1 MVAKIKSLGL
11 IGLDAFLVTIEADLA
26 TGLPAFDVVGLPDA
40 SVKESRNRVKSAL
53 KNCNFEFPTN
63 KITINLAPADIKKE
77 GSIYDLPILIAILI
91 ASGQLDSKIES
102 SAFLGELS
110 LSGELCP
117 VKGVLPMAIK
127 AKELGINNLFVPAQ
141 NSIEAALVPGI
152 NIYPLNNIKELYFH
166 LIGKTIIEP
175 AKAKFN
181 TESCIDNLL
190 DFSQIKG
197 QYEAKRA
204 LEIAAAGGHN
214 VILIGPP
221 GSGKSMLA
229 KRIPTILPAMTMEE
243 SIETT
248 KIYSVAGLIDS
259 KTPLIIDRPFRAPH
273 HTISAIGLSGG
284 GSMPKPGEISLA
296 HNGVL
301 FLDELPEFSRSAMEI
316 LRQPIEDAKVTI
328 SRVNGTITYPCSIML
343 IAAMNPC
350 PCGYYGHPTKDCIC
364 SEKSITRYLSKV
376 SGPLLDRIDIHIEV
390 PPIEYS
396 ELASKKASESSDKI
410 KKRVDVARKIQ
421 LERFKGKNIS
431 SNAKITPNLLQK
443 TCILTKNAEN
453 LLKKAFE
460 NMGLSARAYSRILK
474 VARTIADLAFS
485 EEIKSS
491 HIAEA
496 IQYRSLDRKYW
507 ARKM

>member
-1 MVAKIKSLGL
+1 MVAKINSFGL
-11 IGLDAFLVTIEADLA
+11 MGLDAFLVTIESDLSG
-26 TGLPAFDVVGLPDA
+26 GLPAFDVVGLPDA

-53 KNCNFEFPTN
+53 KNCEFNFPTS

-77 GSIYDLPILIAILI
+77 GSIYDLPILIALLI
-91 ASGQLDSKIES
+91 SSEQLNINSNS
-102 SAFLGELS
+102 SAFIGELS
-110 LSGELCP
+110 LGGDVCP
-117 VKGVLPMAIK
+117 VKGILPMTLK
-127 AKELGINNLFVPAQ
+127 AKELGITELYVPQKNA
-141 NSIEAALVPGI
+141 SEAALVSDI
-152 NIYPLNNIKELYFH
+152 KIYPVDNIKNLYLH
-166 LIGKTIIEP
+166 LTNKNKIAP
-175 AKAKFN
+175 AQKKISI
-181 TESCIDNLL
+181 TSVSDNLL
-190 DFSQIKG
+190 DFSQVKG
-197 QYEAKRA
+197 QNEAKRA

-214 VILIGPP
+214 VLLIGPP

-229 KRIPTILPAMTMEE
+229 KRIPTILPIMELPE

-248 KIYSVAGLIDS
+248 KIYSVAGIIDS
-259 KTPLIIDRPFRAPH
+259 DTPLITTRPFRAPH

-301 FLDELPEFSRSAMEI
+301 FLDELPEFSRNAMEI
-316 LRQPIEDAKVTI
+316 LRQPIEDDEVTI

-350 PCGYYGHPTKDCIC
+350 PCGYYGHPTKSCIC
-364 SEKSITRYLSKV
+364 SKKNISKYLSKV

-396 ELASKKASESSDKI
+396 DLSSKKEAESSLKI
-410 KKRVDVARKIQ
+410 KERVDLARKIQ

-431 SNAKITPNLLQK
+431 SNAKITPDLLHE

-453 LLKKAFE
+453 LLKKAFD

-474 VARTIADLAFS
+474 VAQTIADLSFS
-485 EEIKSS
+485 KEIKSS

-507 ARKM
+507 AQKD